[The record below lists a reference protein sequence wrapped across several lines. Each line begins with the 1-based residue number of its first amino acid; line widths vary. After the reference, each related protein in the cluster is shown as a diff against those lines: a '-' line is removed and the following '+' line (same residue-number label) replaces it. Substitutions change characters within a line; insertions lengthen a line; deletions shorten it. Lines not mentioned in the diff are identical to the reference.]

1 MNKEISGY
9 PGLNG
14 IKELFMWQGWKYMD
28 RREILESL
36 SEVYTNLVYGDQ
48 IEENYAIEL
57 AKIRDKLK
65 EYWFE

>member
-1 MNKEISGY
+1 MPFSED

-14 IKELFMWQGWKYMD
+14 IKELFMWRGWKYMD

-36 SEVYTNLVYGDQ
+36 SEIYTNLVYGDQ
-48 IEENYAIEL
+48 IEEKYAIEL
-57 AKIRDKLK
+57 AKIMDGLK